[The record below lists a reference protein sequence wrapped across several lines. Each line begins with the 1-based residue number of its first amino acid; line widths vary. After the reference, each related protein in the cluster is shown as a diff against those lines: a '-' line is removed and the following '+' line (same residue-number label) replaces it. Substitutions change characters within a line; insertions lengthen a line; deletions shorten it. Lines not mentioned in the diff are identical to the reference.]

1 MHLKQCKSLF
11 KIKLTYLENIFA
23 FLIHQVHVQLIWFYL
38 KLKTT
43 EWNFAN

>member
-1 MHLKQCKSLF
+1 MYLGRCKSLF

-23 FLIHQVHVQLIWFYL
+23 FLNHQVHVQLIQFYL
-38 KLKTT
+38 KLETT